1 MKRKLIVVTLFITIV
16 IVGCLIGYYI
26 HEQIV
31 TKQQSEIENNSRNDY
46 IRQAREQDSLRIAHH
61 QDSVEKAEQLAVAQR
76 EREELLRIQA
86 EREAIERKQ
95 QEEANR
101 QNEILAQ
108 KKRIQEKEYRD
119 NLVEE
124 IDTVYTQVSKPTGGR
139 MLAAM
144 YMRMARTRNKPVVE
158 NLVSRVKSDTLWM
171 NEDTRNK
178 YRFIQKKYQQYL
190 NQEYAE
196 ARMRQEPIEKDII
209 KLYEKLPKNPST
221 FVYSTQEEI
230 LRVKVGCDDV
240 IKDVN
245 GDTSWMKEEFK
256 IKYNHIIKCI
266 NVWKKSLE
274 KASDTIKKD
283 IEIKE
288 QEVIEKIHQES
299 VPKFGLG

>member
-178 YRFIQKKYQQYL
+178 YRFIRKKYQQYL

-274 KASDTIKKD
+274 NASDTIKKE

-299 VPKFGLG
+299 IPKFGLG

>member
-178 YRFIQKKYQQYL
+178 YRFIRKKYQQYL

-196 ARMRQEPIEKDII
+196 ERMRQEPIEKDII

-256 IKYNHIIKCI
+256 IKYNHIVKCI
-266 NVWKKSLE
+266 NAWKKSLE
-274 KASDTIKKD
+274 NASDAIKKD

-299 VPKFGLG
+299 IPKFGLG

>member
-178 YRFIQKKYQQYL
+178 YRFIRKKYQQYL

-221 FVYSTQEEI
+221 FVYSTQEDI

-256 IKYNHIIKCI
+256 VKYNHIVKCI
-266 NVWKKSLE
+266 NAWKKSLG

-299 VPKFGLG
+299 IPKFGLG

>member
-1 MKRKLIVVTLFITIV
+1 MKRKLIAAILFITLV
-16 IVGCLIGYYI
+16 IVGCIIGYYI
-26 HEQIV
+26 HEQV
-31 TKQQSEIENNSRNDY
+31 VSKQQSEIENNSRNEY
-46 IRQAREQDSLRIAHH
+46 ISQAREQDSLRIAHH

-178 YRFIQKKYQQYL
+178 YRFIRKKYQQYL

-196 ARMRQEPIEKDII
+196 VRMWQEPIEKNII
-209 KLYEKLPKNPST
+209 KLYDKLPQTPSS

-256 IKYNHIIKCI
+256 VKYNHIVKCI
-266 NVWKKSLE
+266 NAWNKSLE

-283 IEIKE
+283 IDIKE

-299 VPKFGLG
+299 IPKFGLG

>member
-119 NLVEE
+119 KLVEE

-178 YRFIQKKYQQYL
+178 YRFIRKKYQQYL

-256 IKYNHIIKCI
+256 IKYNHIVKCI
-266 NVWKKSLE
+266 NAWKKSLE
-274 KASDTIKKD
+274 NASDAIKKD

-299 VPKFGLG
+299 IPKFGLG